1 MKKFLGGAM
10 VSTMALCFLAAIIPL
25 AAHPFAFAAG
35 LYAGGFLLA
44 LLWIAK
50 LLSGKA
56 YWNNSPMH
64 YPVLG
69 FFLYTLYRYFTSP
82 AEYNSRMELFDVGLL
97 TFFYFATAS
106 NFHRSR
112 DRSILLW
119 VIFGLAMFEATYGL
133 YHFVTQSPQVLFWS
147 RPEKYFARAGGTY
160 ICPNHLAG
168 FLEMALG
175 LLIGRVVIRRSSDSI
190 NKSTVEKVGL
200 IYIGLMCLMALLAS
214 LSRSGWMAMGCALL
228 TLLIWGEWRSRAFL
242 IRLGAVAAC
251 LCVLLLLAFS
261 VAPVKKYV
269 DLTFSGKKYNKTTAL
284 LDDTFGGRTRYWKA
298 TWQVFQ
304 EKPLLGTGPATWQF
318 FWTKYRPHRFQGD
331 PDYPH
336 NDILNVASDYGLI
349 GFLLVLSAIFL
360 FYRQALQVGFSR
372 SNSEQRSLAV
382 GAVISVTAILIHSW
396 FDFNLHILGNA
407 FLFVMIM
414 ALTIALGDVSEKKL
428 RREMHPAFR
437 YAMAGGILLF
447 CCAGIIWVLPSL
459 RAHLHME
466 KGEVAKGYLQWDE
479 ALAQYNRANQL
490 DTRIPSLHANIG
502 DVYRVKSHWIMGE
515 ERAGE
520 RQKVARQAVEEYLRS
535 LELNPMQ
542 PLVLANL
549 ASAYALAGD
558 KEAALKRYQDAV
570 SLDANNAMIF
580 LALGHFHKRNGDSA
594 EALKAF
600 EKAADERWGY
610 DENVSTLNIEDIRAE
625 KK

>member
-1 MKKFLGGAM
+1 MKKYLGGAM

-44 LLWIAK
+44 LLWITK

-56 YWNNSPMH
+56 HWNHSPMH

-69 FFLYTLYRYFTSP
+69 FFIYTLYRYFTSP
-82 AEYNSRMELFDVGLL
+82 VVYDSRMELFDVGLL

-106 NFHRSR
+106 NFHHSR

-133 YHFVTQSPQVLFWS
+133 YHFVTQSPEVLFWS
-147 RPEKYFARAGGTY
+147 RPEKYFGRAGGTY

-190 NKSTVEKVGL
+190 NKSTLEKVALG
-200 IYIGLMCLMALLAS
+200 YIGLVCLAALLAS
-214 LSRSGWMAMGCALL
+214 LSRSGWLAMGCALL

-251 LCVLLLLAFS
+251 LFVLVLLAFS

-269 DLTFSGKKYNKTTAL
+269 DLTFSGKKYNKATL
-284 LDDTFGGRTRYWKA
+284 LADETFGGRTQWWKA
-298 TWQVFQ
+298 TWSVFQ
-304 EKPLLGTGPATWQF
+304 EKPLLGTGPGTWQF
-318 FWTKYRPHRFQGD
+318 FWTKYRPHRFQGS

-336 NDILNVASDYGLI
+336 NDILNLASDYGLI
-349 GFLLVLSAIFL
+349 GFLLVGSALFL

-372 SNSEQRSLAV
+372 SKSEQRSLAV

-407 FLFVMIM
+407 FLLVTIM
-414 ALTIALGDVSEKKL
+414 GLTVALGDVSEKKL

-437 YAMAGGILLF
+437 YAVACGSLLF
-447 CCAGIIWVLPSL
+447 CCAGVLWVLPSL

-466 KGEVAKGYLQWDE
+466 KGEV
-479 ALAQYNRANQL
+479 
-490 DTRIPSLHANIG
+490 
-502 DVYRVKSHWIMGE
+502 
-515 ERAGE
+515 
-520 RQKVARQAVEEYLRS
+520 
-535 LELNPMQ
+535 
-542 PLVLANL
+542 
-549 ASAYALAGD
+549 
-558 KEAALKRYQDAV
+558 
-570 SLDANNAMIF
+570 
-580 LALGHFHKRNGDSA
+580 
-594 EALKAF
+594 
-600 EKAADERWGY
+600 
-610 DENVSTLNIEDIRAE
+610 
-625 KK
+625 